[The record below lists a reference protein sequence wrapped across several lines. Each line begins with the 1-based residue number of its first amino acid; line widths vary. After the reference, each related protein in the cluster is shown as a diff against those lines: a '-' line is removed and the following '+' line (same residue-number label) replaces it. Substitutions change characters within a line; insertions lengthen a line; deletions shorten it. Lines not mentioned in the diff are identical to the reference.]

1 MALSSNALCAKAKAM
16 YGGRLTHDIYLDLV
30 RKQNLGDVVSY
41 LKAQTSYGECL
52 KDVNV
57 RNAHRQQI
65 EDCLNKE
72 YFKRCGRLMKYA
84 DKSHLD
90 FYMSEI
96 ISIEINMIMK
106 KLYCL
111 KANVKGAFNLSV
123 PDYLAHKTSFNIY
136 GLVNIDT
143 FEDLVKYLEKT
154 RYYKVLKDVDFHLSY
169 NLNEI
174 SIQLKKI
181 YYENFVKII
190 NHHFKGNVKK
200 NLLDILYT
208 SIELKNITKIYRFK
222 EYFHESDELIKNSLF
237 LQYSRLPK
245 DMINQL
251 CSAENSKEVLNI
263 LSKSRYHLY
272 LDEKEYA
279 YIVYYTENI
288 KYNIAKKYMRFSN
301 DAALVYMTYCIL
313 QQIEIDNL
321 KHIIEGV
328 RYHQEASKI
337 EATLI
342 YA

>member
-190 NHHFKGNVKK
+190 NHHCKGNVKK

-279 YIVYYTENI
+279 YIEYYTENI

-301 DAALVYMTYCIL
+301 DADLVYMTYCIL

>member
-279 YIVYYTENI
+279 YIEYYTENI

>member
-96 ISIEINMIMK
+96 ISVEINMIMK

-279 YIVYYTENI
+279 YIEYYTENI

>member
-181 YYENFVKII
+181 YY
-190 NHHFKGNVKK
+190 
-200 NLLDILYT
+200 
-208 SIELKNITKIYRFK
+208 
-222 EYFHESDELIKNSLF
+222 
-237 LQYSRLPK
+237 
-245 DMINQL
+245 
-251 CSAENSKEVLNI
+251 
-263 LSKSRYHLY
+263 
-272 LDEKEYA
+272 
-279 YIVYYTENI
+279 
-288 KYNIAKKYMRFSN
+288 
-301 DAALVYMTYCIL
+301 
-313 QQIEIDNL
+313 
-321 KHIIEGV
+321 
-328 RYHQEASKI
+328 
-337 EATLI
+337 
-342 YA
+342 

>member
-169 NLNEI
+169 DLNEI

-251 CSAENSKEVLNI
+251 CGAENSKEVLNI
-263 LSKSRYHLY
+263 LSTSRYHLY

-279 YIVYYTENI
+279 YIEYYTENI

-301 DAALVYMTYCIL
+301 NAALVYMTYCIL

-328 RYHQEASKI
+328 RYHQDASKI

>member
-1 MALSSNALCAKAKAM
+1 MGLSSNALCAKAKAM
-16 YGGRLTHDIYLDLV
+16 YGGRLTHEVYLDLL
-30 RKQNLGDVVSY
+30 RKQSLGDVVSY

-52 KDVNV
+52 KDINV
-57 RNAHRQQI
+57 RNVHRQQI

-90 FYMSEI
+90 FYMCEI
-96 ISIEINMIMK
+96 INIEISFIME

-111 KANVKGAFNLSV
+111 KANVKGSFNLSI

-136 GLVNIDT
+136 GLINIDT
-143 FEDLVKYLEKT
+143 YDELIKYLEKT
-154 RYYKVLKDVDFHLSY
+154 RYYKVLKDVDFHISCD
-169 NLNEI
+169 LNEI
-174 SIQLKKI
+174 NIQLQKI
-181 YYENFVKII
+181 YYDNFVAII
-190 NHHFKGNVKK
+190 NHHFKGHIKK
-200 NLLDILYT
+200 ELLDILYT

-222 EYFHESDELIKNSLF
+222 EYFHESEESIRNALF

-245 DMINQL
+245 NMINQL
-251 CSAENSKEVLNI
+251 CCATTSKEVLDI
-263 LSKSRYHLY
+263 IASSRYYLY

-279 YIVYYTENI
+279 YIEYYTENI

-301 DAALVYMTYCIL
+301 NAALVYMTYCIL
-313 QQIEIDNL
+313 QKIEIDNL

-328 RYHQEASKI
+328 RYHQDASAI

-342 YA
+342 YT